1 MLNDLKAAN
10 RPSLTAKL
18 VAAVAL
24 AVVLVPV
31 ASTRSEASSMTL
43 GYSEPNDIFSQR
55 FDFGPYA
62 FDLTFEN
69 LATDAAFNVT
79 VTDTVL
85 SPAVIEARFGNFPDY
100 KCVQFVAGGNCVDF
114 EVKAPD
120 PGPTTWDGFFDIT
133 ISWLADTN
141 DQFPNGPGNRIRIL
155 HNRGDVLGPNF
166 DTDITVDGS
175 YFDGCG
181 ETCFRSLDDPAIGGT
196 DDNFQSF
203 TVVQAP
209 VPEPATILLVGSGLI
224 GAIHRRRRRVT
235 PLSSSAR
242 TPRA

>member
-1 MLNDLKAAN
+1 MSNDLKPAN
-10 RPSLTAKL
+10 KPSLIAKL

-31 ASTRSEASSMTL
+31 ASIRSEASSISL
-43 GYSEPNDIFSQR
+43 GYSEPDNVFSRR
-55 FDFGPYA
+55 FNFGPYA
-62 FDLTFEN
+62 FDLTFDN
-69 LATDAAFNVT
+69 LAMDAAFNVT

-85 SPAVIEARFGNFPDY
+85 SPTAMEARFGNFPGS
-100 KCVQFVAGGNCVDF
+100 KCVQFAAGGNCVDF
-114 EVKAPD
+114 GVVAPD

-133 ISWLADTN
+133 ISWLDDTN
-141 DQFPNGPGNRIRIL
+141 GQFPNEPSNRIRIL

-175 YFDGCG
+175 YFEGCG
-181 ETCFRSLDDPAIGGT
+181 ESCFRSLDDPAIGGR

-203 TVVQAP
+203 TAVQAP
-209 VPEPATILLVGSGLI
+209 VPEPATMLLLGSGLI
-224 GAIHRRRRRVT
+224 GAIHQRRRRLKS
-235 PLSSSAR
+235 LSTSAD